1 MAPHAKSEYVCAYRI
16 GKVARPILLL
26 VHSHV
31 QFFLSDEGEIFIKIV
46 VHFFLSAVRLQSI
59 VGRRRENETPL
70 CSLFNQDLLGKH
82 KLIIGVPACSK

>member
-1 MAPHAKSEYVCAYRI
+1 MPKSEYVCAYRI

-31 QFFLSDEGEIFIKIV
+31 QFFLADEGEIFIKIV